1 MLSSSIRSTLML
13 LWFLVMIVLEIT
25 SYTPRLM
32 MLARRR
38 NLDIRMLGGNND
50 DNFPI
55 DGSAANSS
63 ALSFFGP
70 NRNGLFKSP
79 EEMIADIN
87 DDEQLIISKGFIP
100 SGPLDLTTVD
110 KQQKTVRTRD
120 PKAIKYFEIVEQLAP
135 NEMLQKFATTAPQ
148 HVQAA
153 AKSTILS
160 ILGSLPSYALD
171 ANVITTSSKL
181 ANLLYQMQMTGY
193 MFKNAEYRMSLARSL
208 KGLPR
213 LPAPAA
219 VNQGN
224 ITFNPS
230 RQAGEVIGMSGEVQV
245 STITGDVVTVDVN
258 ELTGALSQEVES
270 LRSTLALIR
279 DERESELRANLLTY
293 IQGDTSH
300 IIRNIILHSY
310 LPTLL
315 SNHQIHSPFHHL
327 FHTSPHFSHYFFSSF
342 PEQRCRN
349 VIWRN

>member
-1 MLSSSIRSTLML
+1 M
-13 LWFLVMIVLEIT
+13 
-25 SYTPRLM
+25 
-32 MLARRR
+32 
-38 NLDIRMLGGNND
+38 
-50 DNFPI
+50 
-55 DGSAANSS
+55 
-63 ALSFFGP
+63 
-70 NRNGLFKSP
+70 
-79 EEMIADIN
+79 
-87 DDEQLIISKGFIP
+87 
-100 SGPLDLTTVD
+100 D
-110 KQQKTVRTRD
+110 KQPKVVRSRD

-245 STITGDVVTVDVN
+245 RTITGDVVTVDVN
-258 ELTGALSQEVES
+258 ELTVALSQEVES

-293 IQGDTSH
+293 IQGECLT
-300 IIRNIILHSY
+300 
-310 LPTLL
+310 
-315 SNHQIHSPFHHL
+315 IHL
-327 FHTSPHFSHYFFSSF
+327 
-342 PEQRCRN
+342 
-349 VIWRN
+349 I